1 VKTGAVRF
9 GYLHLAFLGQESEWA
24 AEASECADE
33 QGKFW
38 EYHDKLFASQKGEN
52 QGAFAKE
59 KLKLLAADLNLDMT
73 KFSTC
78 LESGKYASVVQTESQ
93 MVGGVGVKSTPTFLV
108 NTEVVQGAQP
118 FELFSKIIEAERG
131 NSK

>member
-1 VKTGAVRF
+1 VGSGSQRVR
-9 GYLHLAFLGQESEWA
+9 GRE
-24 AEASECADE
+24 
-33 QGKFW
+33 GKFW

-118 FELFSKIIEAERG
+118 FELFSQIIEAERG